1 MKRIYATVL
10 LAFAFASPVFAADT
24 PFYGGLSFGPSS
36 IASSSSTAIGV
47 FAGYKLNNV
56 NIAGIGTLAL
66 EGQYTSLA
74 SNLYGD
80 NFSSV
85 GVDAVA
91 LFPIKTAQN
100 LSVFG
105 KLGLNSISGNFSC
118 GNLCSYTSSSGLV
131 FDLGFGG
138 QYKLSPEFSIRAGYQ
153 HYDNNLSAI
162 YAAGIYN
169 F

>member
-24 PFYGGLSFGPSS
+24 PFYGGLSIGPSS
-36 IASSSSTAIGV
+36 IASSSSTAIGI
-47 FAGYKLNNV
+47 FAGYRLNNV
-56 NIAGIGTLAL
+56 KMGGMGTLAL
-66 EGQYTSLA
+66 EAQYTSLG
-74 SNLYGD
+74 SDLYGD
-80 NFSSV
+80 NFASV

-91 LFPIKTAQN
+91 FFPIKTAQN
-100 LSVFG
+100 LSIFG
-105 KLGLNSISGNFSC
+105 TLGLNSISGNFSC

-131 FDLGFGG
+131 LDAGFGG
-138 QYKLSPEFSIRAGYQ
+138 QYRLSSEFSVRAGYEY
-153 HYDNNLSAI
+153 YDNNFSAL